1 MHSSA
6 PANLSGRRKNSSTAG
21 ITPLHIL
28 QTQKSKPKKTN
39 ICKLFALPFI
49 LLLALPFLLLLAL
62 LLNKAVLTQLA
73 RVQVRVGVSNPVLIN
88 KAPKLQSLNLSTSPS
103 NIKNSNSPYHN
114 WDLFAADYQEM
125 QQNLKIFVYPEAY
138 NTSSPFAKIFV
149 PYPNSSL
156 FNLNSSSKI
165 GNYYS
170 EHAFKAALLQSSL
183 ITTHPEFAHFF
194 FTPFSINAMRNDPRL
209 HSEEAIGN
217 FVAEYVK
224 SISCGFEYWNA
235 SGGADHF
242 YVYCHSVG
250 REAASKHRGLSN
262 NAIQVTCSSS
272 YFQRFF
278 VAHKDVG
285 LPQVW
290 PRRLPDHESINARY
304 LCLFLS

>member
-6 PANLSGRRKNSSTAG
+6 PANLSGRRKNNSTAG
-21 ITPLHIL
+21 TTPLYIL
-28 QTQKSKPKKTN
+28 QTLKSKTRKAN
-39 ICKLFALPFI
+39 ICKLFALP
-49 LLLALPFLLLLAL
+49 PLLLLAL
-62 LLNKAVLTQLA
+62 LLTKAMLTQPV
-73 RVQVRVGVSNPVLIN
+73 RVQDSIPILIN
-88 KAPKLQSLNLSTSPS
+88 KTPQLQSLNSSTTPS
-103 NIKNSNSPYHN
+103 NIKNLNSPYHN

-156 FNLNSSSKI
+156 FNSISTSKI
-165 GNYYS
+165 GNYFS
-170 EHAFKAALLQSSL
+170 EHAFKAALLQSCL
-183 ITTHPEFAHFF
+183 ITTRPELAHFF
-194 FTPFSINAMRNDPRL
+194 FMPFSINAMRNDPRL

-224 SISCGFEYWNA
+224 RISCGYKYWNA

-250 REAASKHRGLSN
+250 REAMSKHRDLKN

-290 PRRLPDHESINARY
+290 PRRLPDHESANARY
-304 LCLFLS
+304 LCRLLSLFIGPV